1 LIRVLVVDDHPV
13 VRRGII
19 QILEGE
25 PDMASVSEAAN
36 AGELMRLAAGG
47 DWDVVVLDIN
57 LPDRSG
63 MEVLR
68 DLKALRPDLPV
79 LVLSMYPEDQYALR
93 ALKAGASG
101 YLTKESVTEELV
113 AAVRK
118 AAGGG
123 RYVSASLAEKLAEAM
138 VSPVG
143 KAPHEL
149 LSNREFQVMRMIAS
163 GKRLKDIAQ
172 ELRLSVKTVS
182 TYRSRVME
190 KMGFQSDAQL
200 IRYALRHGLLD

>member
-1 LIRVLVVDDHPV
+1 MIRVLVVDDHPV